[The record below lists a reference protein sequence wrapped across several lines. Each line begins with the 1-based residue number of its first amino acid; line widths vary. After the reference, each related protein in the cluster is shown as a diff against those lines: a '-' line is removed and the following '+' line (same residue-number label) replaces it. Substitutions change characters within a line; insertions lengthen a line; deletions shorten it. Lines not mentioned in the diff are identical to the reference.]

1 MALTEALI
9 RINSHGITP
18 NHTEEI
24 NTVAVDEYSVF
35 FRVLPWRTG
44 GQWDDI
50 T

>member
-24 NTVAVDEYSVF
+24 NTVDEYSVF